1 MRKLRSVG
9 LIVALLVLM
18 LVLTSCGAPIATD
31 PNAPPNGWW
40 ETLIVFP
47 LAAALSW
54 MNKMLQAVGMPYS
67 YGFAIILFTILIK
80 VVTLP
85 LTMAQLRSMRTMQHL
100 QPRMQELQKK
110 HGKDRE
116 ALSKAQ
122 MEMYKEAGYNPAGGC
137 LPLLVQMPI
146 LFGLYQA
153 LYRLTNIGELV
164 NQAFF
169 WIPDLAYPVQSEGM
183 GWITAKFAAGQ
194 YGTLVG
200 YLILPVLLVLTQI
213 MLQKMSQPATASK
226 QDQDPQQATMQ
237 QTMTFMPLIFGF
249 VFISLPAGLSLYYV
263 VSNILSMIQQYFV
276 TGWGSLKIP
285 GITLSSIAPA
295 MGTPGQSS
303 IPSEAKITESREP
316 ETGAVKARRRTKKR
330 K

>member
-9 LIVALLVLM
+9 LIVALLALM
-18 LVLTSCGAPIATD
+18 LLLTSCGAPTATD
-31 PNAPPNGWW
+31 PNTPPNGWW

-54 MNKMLQAVGMPYS
+54 MNKMLQSIGLPYS

-80 VVTLP
+80 IVTLP

-116 ALSKAQ
+116 ALTKAQ
-122 MEMYKEAGYNPAGGC
+122 MELYKEAGYNPAGGC
-137 LPLLVQMPI
+137 LPLLIQMPI

-169 WIPDLAYPVQSEGM
+169 WIPDLAYPVQTEGM
-183 GWITAKFAAGQ
+183 QWITKAFAAGQ
-194 YGTLVG
+194 YGTLIG

-213 MLQKMSQPATASK
+213 LLQKMSQPATASG
-226 QDQDPQQATMQ
+226 QEQDPQQATMQ
-237 QTMTFMPLIFGF
+237 QTMAWMPLVFGF
-249 VFISLPAGLSLYYV
+249 VFISLPSGLSLYYV

-285 GITLSSIAPA
+285 VINLDRAASALRPSADTY
-295 MGTPGQSS
+295 
-303 IPSEAKITESREP
+303 IPRESDLNAVREP

>member
-9 LIVALLVLM
+9 LILLLVALLL
-18 LVLTSCGAPIATD
+18 LLTSCGAPTSTD
-31 PNAPPNGWW
+31 PNAPPSGWW
-40 ETLIVFP
+40 QTFIVFP

-54 MNKMLQAVGMPYS
+54 MHKVLESIGLPYS

-80 VVTLP
+80 IVTLP

-122 MEMYKEAGYNPAGGC
+122 MEMYKEAGYNPASGC
-137 LPLLVQMPI
+137 LPLLIQMPI

-153 LYRLTNIGELV
+153 LYHLTNIGELV
-164 NQAFF
+164 KQPFF
-169 WIPDLAYPVQSEGM
+169 WIPDLAYPKQTEGM
-183 GWITAKFAAGQ
+183 QWISKAFTAGQ
-194 YGTLVG
+194 YGTLIG
-200 YLILPVLLVLTQI
+200 YLILPVLLVVTQI
-213 MLQKMSQPATASK
+213 MLQKMSQPAVASK
-226 QDQDPQQATMQ
+226 ADQDPQQATMQ
-237 QTMTFMPLIFGF
+237 QTMTFMPLVFGF

-263 VSNILSMIQQYFV
+263 VSNVLSMIQQYFV

-285 GITLSSIAPA
+285 GINLNNMAPA
-295 MGTPGQSS
+295 IGAPTEAPA
-303 IPSEAKITESREP
+303 PSNTTVAATRETEV
-316 ETGAVKARRRTKKR
+316 GAAKARRRIKKR

>member
-18 LVLTSCGAPIATD
+18 LVLTSCGASIATD

-153 LYRLTNIGELV
+153 L
-164 NQAFF
+164 
-169 WIPDLAYPVQSEGM
+169 
-183 GWITAKFAAGQ
+183 
-194 YGTLVG
+194 
-200 YLILPVLLVLTQI
+200 
-213 MLQKMSQPATASK
+213 
-226 QDQDPQQATMQ
+226 
-237 QTMTFMPLIFGF
+237 
-249 VFISLPAGLSLYYV
+249 
-263 VSNILSMIQQYFV
+263 
-276 TGWGSLKIP
+276 
-285 GITLSSIAPA
+285 
-295 MGTPGQSS
+295 
-303 IPSEAKITESREP
+303 
-316 ETGAVKARRRTKKR
+316 
-330 K
+330 

>member
-9 LIVALLVLM
+9 LIVALLALM
-18 LVLTSCGAPIATD
+18 LLLTSCGAPTATD
-31 PNAPPNGWW
+31 PNTPPTGWW
-40 ETLIVFP
+40 ETLVVFP

-54 MNKMLQAVGMPYS
+54 MNKMLQSIGLPYS

-80 VVTLP
+80 IVTLP

-116 ALSKAQ
+116 ALTKAQ
-122 MEMYKEAGYNPAGGC
+122 MELYKEAGYNPAGGC
-137 LPLLVQMPI
+137 LPLLIQMPI

-169 WIPDLAYPVQSEGM
+169 WIPDLAYPVQTEGM
-183 GWITAKFAAGQ
+183 QWITKAFAAGQ
-194 YGTLVG
+194 YGTLIS
-200 YLILPVLLVLTQI
+200 YLILPVLLVVTQI
-213 MLQKMSQPATASK
+213 LLQKMSQPAVGSN
-226 QDQDPQQATMQ
+226 QEQDPQQATMQ
-237 QTMTFMPLIFGF
+237 QTMTLMPLVFGF
-249 VFISLPAGLSLYYV
+249 VFISLPSGLSLYYV

-285 GITLSSIAPA
+285 SINLSRVAPA
-295 MGTPGQSS
+295 LRSS
-303 IPSEAKITESREP
+303 GDTYIPRESDPNVSREP
-316 ETGAVKARRRTKKR
+316 EAGAVKARRRTKKR

>member
-9 LIVALLVLM
+9 LIIALLALM
-18 LVLTSCGAPIATD
+18 LLLTSCGAPTSTD
-31 PNAPPNGWW
+31 PNAPPSGWW
-40 ETLIVFP
+40 QTLIVFP
-47 LAAALSW
+47 LASALSW
-54 MNKMLQAVGMPYS
+54 MNSTLASIGIPYS

-80 VVTLP
+80 IVTLP
-85 LTMAQLRSMRTMQHL
+85 LTMTQLRSMRTMQHL

-116 ALSKAQ
+116 SLSKAQ
-122 MEMYKEAGYNPAGGC
+122 MELYKEAGYNPASGC
-137 LPLLVQMPI
+137 LPLLIQMPI

-153 LYRLTNIGELV
+153 LYHLTNIGELV
-164 NQAFF
+164 KQAFF
-169 WIPDLAYPVQSEGM
+169 WIPDLAYPKQTG
-183 GWITAKFAAGQ
+183 GLRWISTKFSAGE
-194 YGTLVG
+194 YGTLIG

-213 MLQKMSQPATASK
+213 MLQKMSQPAVASN
-226 QDQDPQQATMQ
+226 QDPDPQQATMQ
-237 QTMTFMPLIFGF
+237 QTMTFMPLVFGF

-285 GITLSSIAPA
+285 GLNLNNLAPA
-295 MGTPGQSS
+295 VSAPIETSVPKDNTVAATRET
-303 IPSEAKITESREP
+303 EAEATR
-316 ETGAVKARRRTKKR
+316 ARRRIKKR

>member
-18 LVLTSCGAPIATD
+18 LVLTSCGAPTTTD
-31 PNAPPNGWW
+31 PNAPASGWW

-116 ALSKAQ
+116 ALSK
-122 MEMYKEAGYNPAGGC
+122 
-137 LPLLVQMPI
+137 
-146 LFGLYQA
+146 
-153 LYRLTNIGELV
+153 R
-164 NQAFF
+164 
-169 WIPDLAYPVQSEGM
+169 
-183 GWITAKFAAGQ
+183 
-194 YGTLVG
+194 
-200 YLILPVLLVLTQI
+200 
-213 MLQKMSQPATASK
+213 PAT
-226 QDQDPQQATMQ
+226 TR
-237 QTMTFMPLIFGF
+237 
-249 VFISLPAGLSLYYV
+249 PAAVCPCSFKCPFCS
-263 VSNILSMIQQYFV
+263 VS
-276 TGWGSLKIP
+276 T
-285 GITLSSIAPA
+285 
-295 MGTPGQSS
+295 
-303 IPSEAKITESREP
+303 
-316 ETGAVKARRRTKKR
+316 RRSTA
-330 K
+330 